1 MQIQDGIGRKRL
13 TVFDLD
19 GTLLDYKAEE
29 HSASLNIC
37 RMLASRCERSCDEVL
52 ATYTNSK
59 KAGRKLPAA
68 EDQLGFRFR
77 RLCAE
82 LGIDPLEAAALKR
95 SYVEWRLAACRVLAG
110 ALVMIDAFANQSDQM
125 AVLTNGDDDL
135 QKARIAAAGL
145 DKHFARVYS
154 SQRIGYAK
162 PEPMAFAFV
171 QTDLGLAPPEWR
183 MVGDNPEVDL
193 VVPKQLGIET
203 WQVEPQTEIVKR
215 W

>member
-19 GTLLDYKAEE
+19 GTLLDYKTEE
-29 HSASLNIC
+29 YSAALNVC
-37 RMLASRCERSCDEVL
+37 EMLASRCGRTCDEVL

-59 KAGRKLPAA
+59 RAGRKLPAA

-77 RLCAE
+77 NLCLE
-82 LGIDPLEAAALKR
+82 LDVDPLEAAALER

-110 ALVMIDAFANQSDQM
+110 AFVMIDAFANQSDQM

-145 DKHFARVYS
+145 DKHFARIYS

-162 PEPMAFAFV
+162 PEPLAFAFV
-171 QTDLGLAPPEWR
+171 QTDLSLTPDQWR
-183 MVGDNPEVDL
+183 IVGDNPQMDL
-193 VVPKQLGIET
+193 VVPKQLGVET
-203 WQVEPQTEIVKR
+203 WQVEKQSEIVKR

>member
-29 HSASLNIC
+29 HSAALNVC
-37 RMLASRCERSCDEVL
+37 GMLASRCGRTSDEVL

-59 KAGRKLPAA
+59 QAGRKLPAA

-77 RLCAE
+77 HLCLE
-82 LGIDPLEAAALKR
+82 LGVDPLEAEAFKR

-110 ALVMIDAFANQSDQM
+110 ALVMINAFANQSDQL

-145 DKHFARVYS
+145 DKHFARIYS

-162 PEPMAFAFV
+162 PEPMAFTFV
-171 QTDLGLAPPEWR
+171 QTDLCLAPAQWR
-183 MVGDNPEVDL
+183 IVGDNPEMDL
-193 VVPKQLGIET
+193 AVPKQLGVET
-203 WQVEPQTEIVKR
+203 WQVEQQSEIVKR

>member
-1 MQIQDGIGRKRL
+1 MQIQDGIGKKRL

-19 GTLLDYKAEE
+19 GTLLDYKEEE
-29 HSASLNIC
+29 HSAALNVCEI
-37 RMLASRCERSCDEVL
+37 LASRCGRTCDEVL
-52 ATYTNSK
+52 ATYKNSK
-59 KAGRKLPAA
+59 NAGRKLPAT

-77 RLCAE
+77 HLCVE
-82 LGIDPLEAAALKR
+82 LGIDPLESAAFKR
-95 SYVEWRLAACRVLAG
+95 AYVEWRLAACRVLDG
-110 ALVMIDAFANQSDQM
+110 ALVMIDAFADQSDQM

-162 PEPMAFAFV
+162 PEPMAFTFV
-171 QTDLGLAPPEWR
+171 QTDLGVAPAQWR
-183 MVGDNPEVDL
+183 IVGDNPELDL
-193 VVPKQLGIET
+193 VVPKQLGVET
-203 WQVEPQTEIVKR
+203 WQVEQQSEIVKR